1 MKVITIVDNFN
12 KKHHVFVQAITELIP
27 DIPNATDTG
36 AIELNNGHRIIVP
49 NSVLDLIVDKI
60 NGEDKAAK
68 KEKKNG

>member
-12 KKHHVFVQAITELIP
+12 KTHHVFVHAITELVP
-27 DIPNATDTG
+27 DIPNSTDTG

-49 NSVLDLIVDKI
+49 NSVLDSIVDRI
-60 NGEDKAAK
+60 NNEDNPTK